1 MRNDRG
7 ITLVELLAVLA
18 IVGIIAT
25 IIYSTLF
32 QGMNASERN
41 TTNQHLQQEAN
52 VIVEKIR
59 NEYLLNS
66 HQAGFSPTI
75 ILVINGDQLKIKDGE
90 VLSSGYEYKFTNH
103 DKGNPNRLT
112 INRLSSQLLQLT
124 IISGKSSYFIDTTF
138 SKL

>member
-1 MRNDRG
+1 MRNERG
-7 ITLVELLAVLA
+7 ITLIELLAVLA
-18 IVGIIAT
+18 IVGIIAVL
-25 IIYSTLF
+25 IYSTLS

-59 NEYLLNS
+59 NQYLLNS

-75 ILVINGDQLKIKDGE
+75 TLIISGDQLKIEGGE
-90 VLSSGYEYKFTNH
+90 ILSSGYEYTFTNH
-103 DKGNPNRLT
+103 DQGYPKKLT
-112 INRLSSQLLQLT
+112 INRLSNQLFQLT
-124 IISGKSSYFIDTTF
+124 IKSGKASYFIDTTF